1 MFYSIKTYLRS
12 EGWKGR
18 GLYVAQRGPVP
29 TLFGQGNHSNSA
41 RAIFAC
47 WPRLFVMLTRRSLM
61 RVPFWMVRTVDCGFA
76 GESPLPIVPAA
87 SALPSAVSSLM
98 VQPLSFSSTAAD
110 RKTVV

>member
-47 WPRLFVMLTRRSLM
+47 WPRLFVMLTRSSLM
-61 RVPFWMVRTVDCGFA
+61 RVPFWMVRTVDFGFA
-76 GESPLPIVPAA
+76 GESPLPIVP
-87 SALPSAVSSLM
+87 SYRKVVVSGNS
-98 VQPLSFSSTAAD
+98 VFVCFTI
-110 RKTVV
+110 VVRRNF

>member
-87 SALPSAVSSLM
+87 SALPRSEEHRVGKEGVGTSSSCWS
-98 VQPLSFSSTAAD
+98 PD
-110 RKTVV
+110 H